1 MVTAFV
7 LIMTKTGKEK
17 EVIAELQKIEGINE
31 AWAVYGDY
39 DIIAKATVSDLD
51 GLNTLL
57 LQKVRG
63 IVNIS
68 MTSTLIGL

>member
-17 EVIAELQKIEGINE
+17 EVIAGLQALEGINE

-39 DIIAKATVSDLD
+39 DIIAKVDVPDLD
-51 GLNTLL
+51 SLNHLL
-57 LQKVRG
+57 LQKVRN
-63 IVNIS
+63 IQNIS

>member
-17 EVIAELQKIEGINE
+17 EVISQLQGISGIKE

-39 DIIAKATVSDLD
+39 DIIAKASVQSLDDL
-51 GLNTLL
+51 NSLL
-57 LQKVRG
+57 LKEIRNTQ
-63 IVNIS
+63 NIS

>member
-17 EVIAELQKIEGINE
+17 EVIAELQKITGISE

-39 DIIAKATVSDLD
+39 DIIAKVTVPDLD
-51 GLNTLL
+51 GLNALL
-57 LQKVRG
+57 LQKVRS
-63 IVNIS
+63 VDNIS

>member
-17 EVIAELQKIEGINE
+17 EVIAELQKTEGIKE

-39 DIIAKATVSDLD
+39 DVIAKASVADLD
-51 GLNTLL
+51 TLNNLL
-57 LQKVRG
+57 LQKIRSIG
-63 IVNIS
+63 SIS

>member
-17 EVIAELQKIEGINE
+17 EIIEELQQVSGIAE

-39 DIIAKATVSDLD
+39 DIIAKIKVSDLD
-51 GLNTLL
+51 TLNALL
-57 LQKVRG
+57 LQKVRN
-63 IVNIS
+63 IQNIS

>member
-1 MVTAFV
+1 MVTAFI

-17 EVIAELQKIEGINE
+17 EVISELQQNSNIKE

-39 DIIAKATVSDLD
+39 DIIAKANVADLD
-51 GLNTLL
+51 GLNSLL
-57 LQKVRG
+57 LQQIRN
-63 IVNIS
+63 IQNIS

>member
-17 EVIAELQKIEGINE
+17 EVIAELQQLTGIAE

-39 DIIAKATVSDLD
+39 DVIAKASVQDLD
-51 GLNTLL
+51 GLNSLL
-57 LQKVRG
+57 LQKIRG
-63 IVNIS
+63 IQNIS

>member
-17 EVIAELQKIEGINE
+17 EVISQLQQTSGINE

-39 DIIAKATVSDLD
+39 DIIAKATVENLD
-51 GLNTLL
+51 VLNTLL
-57 LQKVRG
+57 LQEIRA
-63 IVNIS
+63 IQNIS